1 MTDTLLLAPVVAA
14 SAAAIVW
21 SILQVRGNWKHR
33 ADQEILWREI
43 RRELDRREG
52 ALFKHC
58 EQVEHTLDRH
68 HRILKYLARRLS

>member
-1 MTDTLLLAPVVAA
+1 MTDTLLLALVVAA

-21 SILQVRGNWKHR
+21 SVLHVPGNWEHR
-33 ADQEILWREI
+33 TDQDILWREI

-58 EQVEHTLDRH
+58 IQVEHRLDRH
-68 HRILKYLARRLS
+68 HRILQYLARRLS